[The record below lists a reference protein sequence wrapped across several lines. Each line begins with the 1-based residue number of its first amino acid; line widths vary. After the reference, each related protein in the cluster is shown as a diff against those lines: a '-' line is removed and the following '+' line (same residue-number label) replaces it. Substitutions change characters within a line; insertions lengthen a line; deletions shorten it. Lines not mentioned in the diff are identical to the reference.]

1 MLAGFVS
8 TASWPV
14 LAVASCSQLYLA
26 VASWFVACC
35 FSSASQCSIS
45 RDNAVRLETDSDI
58 CALRYCIGT
67 YIFGTYKNI
76 WIIINT
82 KNTHK
87 YTTKPF
93 AIDILDGYVLVAG
106 NPAVYVLF
114 YIVIMEVYGNFLVY
128 FHDK

>member
-1 MLAGFVS
+1 MNIKPTRSMSV
-8 TASWPV
+8 PPPMM
-14 LAVASCSQLYLA
+14 
-26 VASWFVACC
+26 
-35 FSSASQCSIS
+35 
-45 RDNAVRLETDSDI
+45 NEETKQSEQKLI
-58 CALRYCIGT
+58 QKQSGYGGT
-67 YIFGTYKNI
+67 YVFGTYKNI

-87 YTTKPF
+87 YSTKPF